1 MSFGFSFG
9 DFVAVLQLA
18 NNIRKQFVDAPS
30 QFKAISGEYVFC
42 INSINKCLFSFNRVK
57 NLSSVLQDIDDIL
70 TARDLSNHQQ
80 TELGNVIKH
89 SQSVLQ
95 ELNKILTKFKELDP
109 VAKGIDGKPRRV
121 WKRFR
126 WGQKEIDEL
135 RSRILSNI
143 LLLNTFL
150 ARVNRYSKLEFLL

>member
-1 MSFGFSFG
+1 
-9 DFVAVLQLA
+9 
-18 NNIRKQFVDAPS
+18 
-30 QFKAISGEYVFC
+30 VFC

-57 NLSSVLQDIDDIL
+57 SLSSVLQDIDDIL

-95 ELNKILTKFKELDP
+95 ELDKILIKFKELDP
-109 VAKGIDGKPRRV
+109 VAKGIDGKSRRV

-126 WGQKEIDEL
+126 WGQKDIDEL

-150 ARVNRYSKLEFLL
+150 ARVNRYSKMEFLL